1 MLPHVP
7 NPVGR
12 HDLRVPVQPP
22 SPHEESKDATALGQL
37 RARRSNAFAIGEAKA
52 RRREISADAYLFLYK
67 ELVGLAGERTYCW
80 PSLDFLAGT
89 LDTSEGTLKR
99 WMKELERAD
108 LIRRKPRPGGQTS
121 LTYIMAYLP
130 PNSTPAS
137 VAAEAGPT
145 TDVAQVPCGA
155 APAVP
160 DALLAHVEQPNTA
173 PPQPDQLAQPALF
186 FGPELQ
192 IVSDRRARSETISH
206 TVKTQHFKNLGRG
219 GGGTRQRP
227 PSKLPNDNDPAV
239 LTLLQAEGVSD
250 PDAVADLQQKPL
262 ADLRALSHYLDH
274 QPNIQCR
281 PGLFVWLARHD
292 FGAQLLA
299 GRHQPVDRGCP
310 RAVPPPPVVEPPSN
324 PALTTVWQVVQQ
336 QLGRVLPP
344 EDLATWV
351 APTTLQAIE
360 GQDIVLGTP
369 NVFVRQELEGRFQ
382 APLVAALEAVLG
394 HTVVVHLIIGQ
405 L

>member
-1 MLPHVP
+1 MLSYAANTVEKYPDSAQTQRTPTGAANDDRFGLAH
-7 NPVGR
+7 
-12 HDLRVPVQPP
+12 LR
-22 SPHEESKDATALGQL
+22 
-37 RARRSNAFAIGEAKA
+37 RRRSTAFALGEAKA

-67 ELVGLAGERTYCW
+67 ELVALAGDRTYCW
-80 PSLDFLAGT
+80 PSLDFLAAT

-99 WMKELERAD
+99 WMKELERTD

-121 LTYIMAYLP
+121 LTYITAYLAP
-130 PNSTPAS
+130 D
-137 VAAEAGPT
+137 VAAAVEDESPPETAVG
-145 TDVAQVPCGA
+145 QSGA
-155 APAVP
+155 SPVAPA
-160 DALLAHVEQPNTA
+160 DRSAHAEPPRPA
-173 PPQPDQLAQPALF
+173 PPQRGQAAQPALF

-192 IVSDRRARSETISH
+192 IVSDRRARSETISS
-206 TVKTQHFKNLGRG
+206 TVKIQQFKNPGRC
-219 GGGTRQRP
+219 GGGTDQSSHGKAP
-227 PSKLPNDNDPAV
+227 VEGSPVALALLEAEAVCDP
-239 LTLLQAEGVSD
+239 
-250 PDAVADLQQKPL
+250 VAMAALQQKPL
-262 ADLRALSHYLDH
+262 AELRAVSHYLD
-274 QPNIQCR
+274 QQTNIQCR

-324 PALTTVWQVVQQ
+324 PALTTVWQAVQQ